1 MMPLLP
7 LILASIHTMM
17 QDMIRDRR
25 MGIMMVSKI
34 YEAILTMMH
43 VGIRVKRKEYEL
55 GYEEG
60 YDAGFDDGFAD
71 SGCDSEEEE

>member
-1 MMPLLP
+1 MPLLL

-17 QDMIRDRR
+17 QDMIRGRR

-34 YEAILTMMH
+34 YEAILTTMFAD
-43 VGIRVKRKEYEL
+43 IRERKEYEL

-71 SGCDSEEEE
+71 SDCDSGEEE